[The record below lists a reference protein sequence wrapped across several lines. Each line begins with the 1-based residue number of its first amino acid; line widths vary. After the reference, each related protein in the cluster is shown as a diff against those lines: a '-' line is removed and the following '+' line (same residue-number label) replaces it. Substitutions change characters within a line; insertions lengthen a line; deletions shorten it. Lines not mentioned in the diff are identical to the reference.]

1 MAFGSS
7 PGVDCLPLSTDPNS
21 FLRDPSTSSIGD
33 CALAQWD
40 DFEVE
45 TSAVNAHNEELLA
58 AAKNA
63 TNSTSG
69 AEDLSVEAPADSYP
83 AWRLPAIV
91 GLLLIKIAA
100 VLFGD
105 ALTKKKT
112 GGGDMA
118 AVAPVWWV
126 EIMCLHG
133 VSFMSVRFAFHSA
146 VYWRPMVA
154 RMVEIKEGTVDPLA
168 NFDRVPS
175 IKNIVR
181 LYRENFAID
190 TSGKYSLVLVI
201 ISELVEFATQA
212 YNAHQLA
219 KFLDWRY
226 LLIYGNLILGNFVI
240 FGICLILPERFVGTS
255 AMIGVDGLTDAF
267 YIIFGI
273 S

>member
-7 PGVDCLPLSTDPNS
+7 PGVDCLPLSADPNS

-40 DFEVE
+40 DFGVE
-45 TSAVNAHNEELLA
+45 TAAVNAHNEDLLA

-63 TNSTSG
+63 TNATSG
-69 AEDLSVEAPADSYP
+69 TEDLSVEAPADSYP
-83 AWRLPAIV
+83 AWRLPAIF

-118 AVAPVWWV
+118 AVAP
-126 EIMCLHG
+126 
-133 VSFMSVRFAFHSA
+133 
-146 VYWRPMVA
+146 
-154 RMVEIKEGTVDPLA
+154 
-168 NFDRVPS
+168 
-175 IKNIVR
+175 
-181 LYRENFAID
+181 
-190 TSGKYSLVLVI
+190 
-201 ISELVEFATQA
+201 FATQA

-240 FGICLILPERFVGTS
+240 FGICLILPERFIGTS